1 MTLQVLLKTGIRGN
15 NFMRAITFKQP
26 GAVDALQEID
36 APKPRPEKGQLL
48 IKVHTAAVNR
58 TDIMRRESTD
68 QEPPYPI
75 LGVEV
80 AGEVIENKS
89 EDSKFTPGARVC
101 GLVNLGGYAEYAV
114 MPADRAI
121 LLPDSLDYV
130 AAAGI
135 SEVFLTAYQTL
146 YWLGKLQE
154 HETVLIH
161 AGASGVGTAAIQ
173 LAKRLSKAKVI
184 VTAGSTEKLAFCQ
197 ELGADELIN
206 YKTQDFEK
214 EVQKITNGRGVDVIL
229 DFIGASYWQKNLA
242 SIAVDGRWVLIGM
255 LGGTIVPE
263 IDLGIL
269 ISKRVQLIGTLLTP
283 RSDSYKAQLTQEFMD
298 NVGPYLADGQVK
310 PIIDSTFPLDQ
321 VKEAHEYME
330 ANKNIG
336 KIILTIQS

>member
-1 MTLQVLLKTGIRGN
+1 M
-15 NFMRAITFKQP
+15 
-26 GAVDALQEID
+26 LQEID

-58 TDIMRRESTD
+58 TDIMRREATA
-68 QEPPYPI
+68 QQPPYPI

-80 AGEVIENKS
+80 AGEVIENLS
-89 EDSKFTPGARVC
+89 EESRFKPGTRVC

-121 LLPDSLDYV
+121 LLPDSFDYV

-154 HETVLIH
+154 KETVLIH

-173 LAKRLSKAKVI
+173 LAKQLSNATVI
-184 VTAGSTEKLAFCQ
+184 VTAGSSEKLAFCQ

-242 SIAVDGRWVLIGM
+242 SVATDGRWVLIGM
-255 LGGTIVPE
+255 LGGTTVSE
-263 IDLGIL
+263 MDLGIL
-269 ISKRVQLIGTLLTP
+269 ITKRVQLIGTLLTP
-283 RSDSYKAQLTQEFMD
+283 RSDTYKAQLTKEFIAKAM
-298 NVGPYLADGQVK
+298 PLLADGRVK
-310 PIIDSTFPLDQ
+310 PIIDCTFPLEK

-336 KIILTIQS
+336 KIILTIHS

>member
-1 MTLQVLLKTGIRGN
+1 
-15 NFMRAITFKQP
+15 MRAITFKQP
-26 GAVDALQEID
+26 GAVDVLQEID

-89 EDSKFTPGARVC
+89 EDSKFTPGTRVC

>member
-1 MTLQVLLKTGIRGN
+1 
-15 NFMRAITFKQP
+15 MRAITFKHP
-26 GAVDALQEID
+26 GSAEVLQEIN
-36 APKPRPEKGQLL
+36 AEKPTPDKGQLL
-48 IKVHTAAVNR
+48 IKVHTAAINR
-58 TDIMRRESTD
+58 TDIMRRESTT
-68 QEPPYPI
+68 QQPPFPI

-80 AGEVIENKS
+80 AGEVVENLS
-89 EDSKFTPGARVC
+89 DDPNFTPGTRVC

-130 AAAGI
+130 NAAGI

-154 HETVLIH
+154 GETVLIH

-173 LAKRLSKAKVI
+173 LAKQLSKAKVI
-184 VTAGSTEKLAFCQ
+184 VTAGSEEKLAFCKS
-197 ELGADELIN
+197 LGADEQIN
-206 YKTQDFEK
+206 YKTHNFQT
-214 EVQKITNGRGVDVIL
+214 EVKKITKGKGVDVIL
-229 DFIGASYWQKNLA
+229 DFIGASYWTKNLA

-263 IDLGIL
+263 VNLGTL
-269 ISKRVQLIGTLLTP
+269 ITKRVQLIGTLLTP
-283 RSDSYKAQLTQEFMD
+283 RSDHYKAKLTQEFMQ
-298 NVGPYLADGQVK
+298 NVGDYLADERIK
-310 PIIDSTFPLDQ
+310 PIIDRTFTLDE

-336 KIILTIQS
+336 KIILTIPS

>member
-1 MTLQVLLKTGIRGN
+1 
-15 NFMRAITFKQP
+15 MRAITFKQP
-26 GAVDALQEID
+26 GAVDVLQEID
-36 APKPRPEKGQLL
+36 APKPHPEKGQLL

-89 EDSKFTPGARVC
+89 EDSKFTPGTRVC
-101 GLVNLGGYAEYAV
+101 GLVNLGGYTEYAV